1 MWVIGL
7 ERTRGVVFT
16 KTSHTRHSAYEQS
29 CYKSRVHKKILV
41 VEDDRDMVDLL
52 VFTLRK
58 EGFLVGTATDGI
70 EALNKARSIL
80 PDLILLDLLLP
91 ELDGFAVCETL
102 RRNSLTASIPV
113 IMVSALSG
121 QFSRLAGLEAGAVDF
136 VQKPFS
142 PKALVSRVKEV
153 LAVENI
159 PDCRNS

>member
-1 MWVIGL
+1 
-7 ERTRGVVFT
+7 
-16 KTSHTRHSAYEQS
+16 
-29 CYKSRVHKKILV
+29 
-41 VEDDRDMVDLL
+41 MVDLL